1 MQMNKNENRHVQNL
15 FEFIDWKDTKSDT
28 SNRVCS
34 GEFLSQYPQTN
45 EKVSVELMANEM
57 ADKWELEPTDK
68 SRKFKID
75 GRVRVSKK
83 FYAGKNVT
91 DFIEV
96 TDDIELL
103 F

>member
-1 MQMNKNENRHVQNL
+1 MERYK
-15 FEFIDWKDTKSDT
+15 IGYTKSCLFW
-28 SNRVCS
+28 RV
-34 GEFLSQYPQTN
+34 FSQYPQTN
-45 EKVSVELMANEM
+45 EKVFAELMANEM

-75 GRVRVSKK
+75 GRIRVSKK
-83 FYAGKNVT
+83 FYVRKNVP

-96 TDDIELL
+96 TDDIELP